1 VVNLLKKS
9 NCFLLSL
16 AALGLSVP
24 AHATLVGTSYQV
36 GDILNPPP
44 SVLPGQF
51 TNNTFIIMF
60 EERKG
65 LVLGKP
71 LALDAT
77 TQNITYTSKTQ
88 LTPSLVPA
96 GTKINSWYAH
106 ADITNAKVKFPTQ
119 FISFSQEEVILG
131 LIVQTATIEQTSPIV
146 GAPTTQYDTNQLS
159 IGLHFAP
166 TGKDTV
172 QMVPFST
179 TSPTNTVNLSE
190 IVTNAAP
197 TDFRIITEIVTIP
210 PASHKVLLG
219 GLAGL
224 GIFGIAFATLFPLR
238 PQVGQAL
245 SPARRT
251 NRDRHGA
258 GGVR

>member
-1 VVNLLKKS
+1 MVNLVKKS

-16 AALGLSVP
+16 AALAVSVP

-36 GDILNPPP
+36 GDILKPPP

-51 TNNTFIIMF
+51 TNNSFIIMF
-60 EERKG
+60 EERNG
-65 LVLGKP
+65 LILNKP

-88 LTPSLVPA
+88 LTPGLVPS
-96 GTKINSWYAH
+96 GTKINSYYVH
-106 ADITNAKVKFPTQ
+106 ADITDAKVKFPTQ

-131 LIVQTATIEQTSPIV
+131 LIVQTATIEETSPIV
-146 GAPTTQYDTNQLS
+146 GSPTTQYDTNQLS

-172 QMVPFST
+172 ELVPYST
-179 TSPTNTVNLSE
+179 TSPTNTVDFGE
-190 IVTNAAP
+190 IVTNADP

-210 PASHKVLLG
+210 AASHKALLAA
-219 GLAGL
+219 LAGL
-224 GIFGIAFATLFPLR
+224 GIFGIAFATFF
-238 PQVGQAL
+238 
-245 SPARRT
+245 
-251 NRDRHGA
+251 A
-258 GGVR
+258 GSKQSL